1 MPWYAWLALAWI
13 CGGALFL
20 AGWVAGAS
28 VVRASVAQESVQP
41 LTGRGG
47 ERGEL
52 RLEDAA

>member
-1 MPWYAWLALAWI
+1 MPWYAWLAVAWI

-28 VVRASVAQESVQP
+28 VVRASIRHEKAQP
-41 LTGRGG
+41 PAGRA
-47 ERGEL
+47 GEL